1 MALAILVEVVL
12 EVEVVVVVWCST
24 VCSCFWHAADM
35 APLEGLL
42 ILRCAIYDP
51 LEGLQISKVKLSEMR
66 V

>member
-1 MALAILVEVVL
+1 MGKGHLFFARWERLPER
-12 EVEVVVVVWCST
+12 
-24 VCSCFWHAADM
+24 SCLRHAADK

-51 LEGLQISKVKLSEMR
+51 LEGLQTSKIGLSEMG